1 MRKDCG
7 GWFALAFLLVA
18 PVQAFAQESLE
29 SKVQTLEETVQVLE
43 RRIAS
48 LEVLLR
54 EQSSPTSVPPGKE
67 SWRKLRHGM
76 SEAEVEALVG
86 SPSKI
91 VANED
96 YFIWWYRETA
106 IGRVEFDTRS
116 RKVKE
121 WSEPLN

>member
-1 MRKDCG
+1 MVI
-7 GWFALAFLLVA
+7 LLVA
-18 PVQAFAQESLE
+18 PVQAFSQESLE
-29 SKVQTLEETVQVLE
+29 SKVRDLEVTVQLLE
-43 RRIAS
+43 SRVTS
-48 LEVLLR
+48 LEAEPR
-54 EQSSPTSVPPGKE
+54 EQSAPASVPPGKE

-76 SEAEVEALVG
+76 SEAAVEALLG

-121 WSEPLN
+121 WSEPY